1 MALFAGTHSFSP
13 ERGVVPF
20 PRHRFHQPTLI
31 CHQLNRSVDP
41 HRSYIG
47 RVGLDVM
54 KWPAAARRGVRQHP
68 SLANRFP
75 QGQRGWLSPAHDVSG
90 RGSARSARQLWP
102 FWEGLDAR
110 TGRLQGCAWQ
120 CFRTFPTA
128 GNRRSRTRKRRRS
141 SWGARA
147 DVPALDGIGFVSPKC
162 QTRHLRKGPYEE
174 PLNSLAIGGARKDV
188 RAALSPEGTASARRS
203 IK

>member
-102 FWEGLDAR
+102 FWEGLDAPD
-110 TGRLQGCAWQ
+110 GRP
-120 CFRTFPTA
+120 FR
-128 GNRRSRTRKRRRS
+128 
-141 SWGARA
+141 GAHGS
-147 DVPALDGIGFVSPKC
+147 VFEHSQP
-162 QTRHLRKGPYEE
+162 
-174 PLNSLAIGGARKDV
+174 LAIGGAEPGRGGGALGV
-188 RAALSPEGTASARRS
+188 RELTSPRWTALGSFRQNVRRGICGRALTRSHSIRLQSAARAKMFARPCLLREQQEREDR
-203 IK
+203 